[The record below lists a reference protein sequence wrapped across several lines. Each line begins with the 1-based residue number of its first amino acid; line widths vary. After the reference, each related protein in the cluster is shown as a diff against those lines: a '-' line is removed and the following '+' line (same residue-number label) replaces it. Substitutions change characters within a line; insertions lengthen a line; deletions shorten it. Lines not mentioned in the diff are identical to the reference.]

1 MKICTF
7 FIVLLLL
14 VGIVFFFQ
22 QSNIDEY
29 GYGSNLNKISVIR
42 EEKIFS
48 PKLSTEGDCFFF
60 RTGYLSN
67 FILYIIGKFSSDT
80 ISKMKNNPRLVDLPE
95 PLLSYED
102 QVPINTFSWRLKHI
116 PNDIAN
122 KLKLR
127 REYNNYFSDL
137 NDNIIWFELIKNRY
151 YIQIFVLGK
160 SGYFIISMTHNTR

>member
-102 QVPINTFSWRLKHI
+102 QVPINSR
-116 PNDIAN
+116 
-122 KLKLR
+122 
-127 REYNNYFSDL
+127 S
-137 NDNIIWFELIKNRY
+137 
-151 YIQIFVLGK
+151 
-160 SGYFIISMTHNTR
+160 